1 MESSAHKD
9 YVRNAMIY
17 VERCFGIPREFI
29 ACDLDDSNQTPEIVI
44 NGYRPDIFVHTPSIV
59 IIAEAKT
66 DNDILNRHT
75 DDQIESYIHQ
85 LLLYDQDRHLIMSSS
100 MAAYPTIRNYIRR
113 LRKRYNLSSIT
124 FHTVDPFKKGE
135 VLL

>member
-9 YVRNAMIY
+9 YVKNAMLY
-17 VERCFGIPREFI
+17 VERCFSIPHELI
-29 ACDLDDSNQTPEIVI
+29 ACDLDDSNQRPEIVI
-44 NGYRPDIFVHTPSIV
+44 NGYRPDVFVHTPSVV

-66 DNDILNRHT
+66 DNDIVNRHT
-75 DDQIESYIHQ
+75 TDQIESYIKH
-85 LLLYDQDRHLIMSSS
+85 LLLYEQDKHLIMSSS

-113 LRKRYNLSSIT
+113 LRKLYKVSDIT
-124 FHTVDPFKKGE
+124 FHTVDPYKKGE